1 MHRGGKHVRCS
12 LIKPKLAGCIIEISE
27 DKALNMHQYLGN
39 VKKNGAQF
47 EQTYNDY
54 RKKYAL
60 ELSE

>member
-1 MHRGGKHVRCS
+1 
-12 LIKPKLAGCIIEISE
+12 
-27 DKALNMHQYLGN
+27 MHQYLGN